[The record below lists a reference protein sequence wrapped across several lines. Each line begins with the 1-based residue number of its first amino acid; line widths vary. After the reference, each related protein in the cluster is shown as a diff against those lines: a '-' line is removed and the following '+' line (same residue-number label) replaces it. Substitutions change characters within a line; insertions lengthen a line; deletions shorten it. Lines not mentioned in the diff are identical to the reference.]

1 MFPTG
6 RDIEYM
12 AEIRRSRRREA
23 DHYRMMKLTKNS
35 PLQLKLQVRMM
46 KLTKN
51 SPLQLKLQVFLGR
64 LGQDLQK
71 RLEENS
77 ETAVGT
83 LPAAKLGESS

>member
-1 MFPTG
+1 MLPTG
-6 RDIEYM
+6 RNIEYI
-12 AEIRRSRRREA
+12 AEIRRTRRREA
-23 DHYRMMKLTKNS
+23 DHY
-35 PLQLKLQVRMM
+35 RMM

-77 ETAVGT
+77 ETAVGS
-83 LPAAKLGESS
+83 LPVKNLDENS

>member
-23 DHYRMMKLTKNS
+23 DHYRMMKLTKI
-35 PLQLKLQVRMM
+35 
-46 KLTKN
+46 

-71 RLEENS
+71 RLEENN

>member
-12 AEIRRSRRREA
+12 AEIRRTRRREA
-23 DHYRMMKLTKNS
+23 DHYRMMKLTKI
-35 PLQLKLQVRMM
+35 
-46 KLTKN
+46 

-77 ETAVGT
+77 ETEVSS
-83 LPAAKLGESS
+83 LPATKLSESS

>member
-1 MFPTG
+1 MLPTG

-35 PLQLKLQVRMM
+35 PLQLKLQVLM
-46 KLTKN
+46 
-51 SPLQLKLQVFLGR
+51 GR

-71 RLEENS
+71 RLEEKS
-77 ETAVGT
+77 ETPISS
-83 LPAAKLGESS
+83 LPVTKLGESS

>member
-12 AEIRRSRRREA
+12 SEIRRSRRREA
-23 DHYRMMKLTKNS
+23 DHY
-35 PLQLKLQVRMM
+35 RMM

-71 RLEENS
+71 RLEENN
-77 ETAVGT
+77 ETAVNS
-83 LPAAKLGESS
+83 LPATKLSESS